1 VAVNYKKCPECGSKN
16 SVKIVYGM
24 PSFKLFQEAEAGK
37 VKLGGCCIIE
47 GGPEYH
53 CKDCNNEWNREQVLD
68 IAYGQIRGL
77 KASVGG
83 YFGGYYHVTIDLT
96 NLKTMWLFKEGGSE
110 ETSTRSIRNK
120 TAEEFIKCLKEI
132 DLLELFSP
140 DPHGGSI
147 RGAIDSCSIQYC
159 FYDFCSM
166 MLVGLHKVRQL
177 DMQFATTSA
186 TEAVESIYFSG
197 PIAFYYSPGS
207 SVVANKGTL
216 AYRTEARFLA
226 LNEKYLCL
234 D

>member
-1 VAVNYKKCPECGSKN
+1 MAINYKKCPKCGSKN

-68 IAYGQIRGL
+68 IAYDQIKGL

-96 NLKTMWLFKEGGSE
+96 NLKTTWLFNEGGSE
-110 ETSTRSIRNK
+110 ETSTRSIRTK

-132 DLLELFSP
+132 NPLNWKGKYIEPGVCDGTQWSIEIIT
-140 DPHGGSI
+140 DERTVRKYGSNKFPEEWK
-147 RGAIDSCSIQYC
+147 Q
-159 FYDFCSM
+159 FCKM
-166 MLVGLHKVRQL
+166 IKRITGKEFR
-177 DMQFATTSA
+177 
-186 TEAVESIYFSG
+186 
-197 PIAFYYSPGS
+197 
-207 SVVANKGTL
+207 
-216 AYRTEARFLA
+216 
-226 LNEKYLCL
+226 
-234 D
+234 